1 MKKALDEARKAYER
15 DEVPVG
21 CIIVHK
27 DRIIA
32 RGHNSVEQLKDP
44 TAHAEMICIGAAA
57 EHLENWRLIDTV
69 LYCTLEPCLMCAG
82 AIQLARIPRIVWGAP
97 DLRLGAGGSWLNV
110 FLEKHPFHQV
120 ECCAG
125 ICHEESELLMKK
137 FFLEKRKTK
146 DEKRNFRTT

>member
-1 MKKALDEARKAYER
+1 MCIKKDLFFMKKALDEARKAYER

-69 LYCTLEPCLMCAG
+69 LYCTL
-82 AIQLARIPRIVWGAP
+82 
-97 DLRLGAGGSWLNV
+97 
-110 FLEKHPFHQV
+110 
-120 ECCAG
+120 
-125 ICHEESELLMKK
+125 
-137 FFLEKRKTK
+137 
-146 DEKRNFRTT
+146 